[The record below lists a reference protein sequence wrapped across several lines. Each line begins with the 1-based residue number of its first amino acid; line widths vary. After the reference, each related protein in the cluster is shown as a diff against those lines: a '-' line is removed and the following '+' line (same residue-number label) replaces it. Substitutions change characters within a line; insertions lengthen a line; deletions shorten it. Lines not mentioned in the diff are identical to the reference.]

1 MVELKLM
8 EKCLKCKLCSSVYK
22 ITNEFSHCKCVICNK
37 NINDIKICPMR
48 WYIQLPSGKERG
60 D

>member
-1 MVELKLM
+1 MVELKSI

-48 WYIQLPSGKERG
+48 
-60 D
+60 